1 MWQIGRLYWDW
12 LMGFVVV
19 ENVAAVDFVVGV
31 AEVEGVAVGRVVVA
45 ETVAVV

>member
-1 MWQIGRLYWDW
+1 
-12 LMGFVVV
+12 MGFVVV
-19 ENVAAVDFVVGV
+19 ENVAAVDFVVGVAEVDFVVGV